1 MTFNR
6 YVLNVM
12 DDRVP
17 NRSFVYASS
26 NSRDYINNQI
36 KSILSDPELKAHD
49 YIVVSDINTQK
60 IVYRSDDGWVDEAS
74 QK

>member
-17 NRSFVYASS
+17 TRSFVYASS
-26 NSRDYINNQI
+26 NSRDYINSQI
-36 KSILSDPELKAHD
+36 KCILADPELKAHD

-60 IVYRSDDGWVDEAS
+60 IVYRSDDGWIDGAS